1 MKTILITGAAGD
13 VGTHLRRE
21 LAGKYSIRASDLR
34 SLKKIGKETYMRAD
48 VSKMADALRLTKGV
62 DAIVHLGGYPIPL
75 PGLSNIVGIIIVVF
89 AAKLALKLPPSLPHI
104 LGEKEFSANRSEK
117 ILSWTEKILHG
128 LEKIG
133 RPRYVNLFSLSTI
146 RWASALAF
154 LLMGILLALPLPP
167 IVPFSNSLPSWGI
180 ILLALA
186 SMERDGL
193 VIWVGYAVSLG
204 AFVYLALGAGGLLGS
219 LERILRFF

>member
-1 MKTILITGAAGD
+1 MNSACEPLSESFETL
-13 VGTHLRRE
+13 LRANAE
-21 LAGKYSIRASDLR
+21 Q
-34 SLKKIGKETYMRAD
+34 
-48 VSKMADALRLTKGV
+48 RLTINELIRRTEGRGV
-62 DAIVHLGGYPIPL
+62 YFVMILLCLPFISPIPV

-204 AFVYLALGAGGLLGS
+204 AFVYLALIAGGLLGS